1 MLCSR
6 FDSTKLVGL
15 NQRLP
20 GAKTI
25 RKPNDGK
32 QYRRDYVGVR
42 GSPVRR
48 PGVGTENLSRMSDPT
63 RIGRPERTLMG
74 HHNMRARA
82 GSRRSCARRI
92 SVCRSNVCA
101 VAAPTHVLATIPSS
115 SFAAACTLFR
125 AGPPPNYL
133 GGLNPSSS
141 LLSPAVIER
150 DETRRLCGGRRWLG
164 SKLLET
170 EHGNLFFSI
179 VFIKIL

>member
-74 HHNMRARA
+74 HHNVRARA
-82 GSRRSCARRI
+82 GSRQSCARRI

-115 SFAAACTLFR
+115 SFAA
-125 AGPPPNYL
+125 
-133 GGLNPSSS
+133 
-141 LLSPAVIER
+141 
-150 DETRRLCGGRRWLG
+150 RLYSISCRTTT
-164 SKLLET
+164 KLL
-170 EHGNLFFSI
+170 GRAQSAWLDGVCFSRRSRVI
-179 VFIKIL
+179 